1 MPPRHPQPASPP
13 DLLTAQEVA
22 RRLSIGVRTLY
33 RLVEGGVVPAPIRFN
48 RRLVRWRA
56 ADIDRYLQDLP
67 PEADC
72 EP

>member
-1 MPPRHPQPASPP
+1 MPPSLPRPDPPP

-33 RLVEGGVVPAPIRFN
+33 RLVRCDVVPRPIRFN

-56 ADIDRYLQDLP
+56 ADIERYLRGLP
-67 PEADC
+67 P
-72 EP
+72 